1 MGSQRV
7 DETSVRAFWSLNRAK
22 TTVMRRVNVS
32 HSKARAFT
40 GKATWSKSRD
50 PALVRE
56 LSQRIRLI
64 HELAQLTGAEEL
76 FDRRDKW
83 LGIHQLSRGE

>member
-7 DETSVRAFWSLNRAK
+7 DETGVRALWSLNRAK
-22 TTVMRRVNVS
+22 TTVMRRMNVS
-32 HSKARAFT
+32 HSKACTFS
-40 GKATWSKSRD
+40 GEATWAKSRN
-50 PALVRE
+50 PALVRQ
-56 LSQRIRLI
+56 LRQRIGLI

-76 FDRRDKW
+76 FNRRHKW